1 MRHYVPLGAPEQGEV
16 RIVQQEYSADDP
28 LAARAQRAQEKA
40 EGTST
45 SKTSS
50 LAAAVHAAVTRY
62 IKPEPEPEP
71 DPDPHATFGRR
82 PRKR

>member
-16 RIVQQEYSADDP
+16 RIVQQDYNSADDP
-28 LAARAQRAQEKA
+28 LAVRAQRVQEKA
-40 EGTST
+40 ESTST
-45 SKTSS
+45 SKASS

-71 DPDPHATFGRR
+71 DPDPHAAFGRR
-82 PRKR
+82 RKR